1 MHREVKARKPEEGKR
16 MKKQLNIVV
25 VFLVA
30 VVTFACSNPA
40 ANKPKATVGQAQPE
54 ASAAKPAAN
63 ETLVISPENS
73 KVEFVASKV
82 TRSHQGSFKQF
93 NGKIELV
100 PNSIPE
106 SRVSIDIDTAS
117 VETDTPDLTAHL
129 KTADFYDVAKYPK
142 ATFVSTKI
150 EPNNGSTYTITGNL
164 ELHGVK
170 KSIAFPAN
178 IQVSGDSAAVDAE
191 FAINRKDFGIVYA
204 GKADDLIRDAVV
216 IKLNLRVPR
225 KK

>member
-1 MHREVKARKPEEGKR
+1 
-16 MKKQLNIVV
+16 MKKQLRLITLFIVA
-25 VFLVA
+25 LVIC
-30 VVTFACSNPA
+30 ACTNPA
-40 ANKPKATVGQAQPE
+40 DNKPKATVGEAQPE
-54 ASAAKPAAN
+54 ASAAKPAAI
-63 ETLVISPENS
+63 ETLVVSPENS

-93 NGKIELV
+93 TGKIELV

-142 ATFVSTKI
+142 ASFVSTKI
-150 EPNNGSTYTITGNL
+150 EPNNSVGSSTHTITGNL

-170 KSIAFPAN
+170 KSITFPAS
-178 IQVSGDSAAVDAE
+178 IQVSADSAAVDAE

>member
-1 MHREVKARKPEEGKR
+1 MRKH
-16 MKKQLNIVV
+16 LLLIVLFV
-25 VFLVA
+25 VA
-30 VVTFACSNPA
+30 VLAFACSNPA
-40 ANKPKATVGQAQPE
+40 ANKPKATVGEAQPE
-54 ASAAKPAAN
+54 ASAAKPAAV

-93 NGKIELV
+93 TGKIELV

-117 VETDTPDLTAHL
+117 VETDTPELTAHL

-142 ATFVSTKI
+142 ATFISTKI
-150 EPNNGSTYTITGNL
+150 EPNNSGSGSNYTITGNL

-170 KSIAFPAN
+170 KSITFPAN
-178 IQVSGDSAAVDAE
+178 IQVTTDSAAVDAE

-204 GKADDLIRDAVV
+204 GKADDLVRDAVV
-216 IKLNLRVPR
+216 MKLNLRVPR